1 MTAKE
6 IIAYMESLQNEEQR
20 RVLMGF
26 FKTGPGEYGEGDE
39 FLGLKVPQTREV
51 VKAAWKDFPLDE
63 VPELL
68 MSKWHEVRLCGLLIL
83 VAKFE
88 RLTKRAAARTPLECT
103 ERTGTARTPLECTE
117 RTGTERTPL
126 ECTETIKT
134 PLECAEEAI
143 RGRDEILTMY
153 LQYAERANNWDLVD
167 LSVPKILGHWLL
179 LPTNLS
185 PLPTIPEHSS
195 PTRSLSPHRGGDP
208 LQIAYKRQVLDE
220 LAQSDNLW
228 KQRMSMVCSWKTSQ
242 MGDPSW
248 CLRYAEIHLH
258 HPHDLMHKAVGW
270 MLREMGKRCSMD
282 LLRDFLRQHAH
293 EMPRTMLRYAIEK
306 MSEQER
312 QYWMAIP
319 QDFAPAK
326 NSKANRF
333 AGIPVSD
340 FVEMILMGDDE
351 AMYYLLHDRLKR
363 PLHERYEAYN
373 NCLFDDYED
382 VIDDFFLNLR
392 ECGRY
397 PYEPLQRIK
406 KKESFETWLLNTF
419 RNYLRNRAEA
429 EGGVI
434 SSQPNCEAHAL
445 IAGEGSIS
453 DEEKIRVVSQL
464 IAYAHQVF
472 YPRGRF
478 IFLRS
483 LLTMLNKQRAVPNK
497 EMAEALDMSDL
508 AYRVAVYRMKQNVR
522 HFRNRLHKGE
532 TLRLD
537 EEHQQMADNI
547 NRDFIHLYPMLFR
560 IYLEC
565 IDTLK
570 TSTAVKDLRQQYL
583 EERGFAVHEPDADSP
598 IRVRIPAFWEK
609 LNRWMTT

>member
-1 MTAKE
+1 
-6 IIAYMESLQNEEQR
+6 MESLQNEEQR

-51 VKAAWKDFPLDE
+51 VKNVWKEFPLSE

-88 RLTKRAAARTPLECT
+88 KLTKRAAARTPLEWT
-103 ERTGTARTPLECTE
+103 
-117 RTGTERTPL
+117 
-126 ECTETIKT
+126 
-134 PLECAEEAI
+134 EEAI
-143 RGRDEILTMY
+143 IGRDEILMMY
-153 LQYAERANNWDLVD
+153 LRYAEQANNWDLVD
-167 LSVPKILGHWLL
+167 LSVHKILGHWLL
-179 LPTNLS
+179 LPTNL
-185 PLPTIPEHSS
+185 
-195 PTRSLSPHRGGDP
+195 GDRD
-208 LQIAYKRQVLDE
+208 YKIKVLDG

-270 MLREMGKRCSMD
+270 MLREMGKRVSMD

-306 MSEQER
+306 MTEQER
-312 QYWMAIP
+312 QYWLNIP

-326 NSKANRF
+326 ESKANRF
-333 AGIPVSD
+333 AGVLVPD
-340 FVEMILMGDDE
+340 FVEMILKGDDE
-351 AMYYLLHDRLKR
+351 AMYYLLHERLKHQ
-363 PLHERYEAYN
+363 LQERFEAYKN
-373 NCLFDDYED
+373 NLCDDYED
-382 VIDDFFLNLR
+382 VIDDFFLYLR

-397 PYEPLQRIK
+397 PYEPLKRIK

-419 RNYLRNRAEA
+419 RNYLSNRVET
-429 EGGVI
+429 EGRGI
-434 SSQPNCEAHAL
+434 SSQPNCEAHWA
-445 IAGEGSIS
+445 IAGEGGIC

-472 YPRGRF
+472 YSRGRF

-522 HFRNRLHKGE
+522 HFRNRLLMGE

-537 EEHQQMADNI
+537 DEHQQMAEQIDA
-547 NRDFIHLYPMLFR
+547 DFIHLYPTLFR
-560 IYLEC
+560 FYVEC

-570 TSTAVKDLRQQYL
+570 TSTAVKHLRQQYL
-583 EERGFAVHEPDADSP
+583 EERGYAVHEPDADSP

-609 LNRWMTT
+609 LNHWMTI